1 MEIFESLDI
10 QGVIFLQTVV
20 NFVRQIVANLI
31 RHHSMIL
38 TPMLLLYMYL
48 SFDNVTAPE
57 AIDSGT

>member
-38 TPMLLLYMYL
+38 TPMLLLYL